1 MENNLFHQLL
11 YIFYASGMQALGKI
25 KDPITEEVAVNPEQ
39 AKQTIEM
46 LEMIKEKTKGNLS
59 EEEAKVL
66 EGFLSEIRLIYV
78 DITNKSN

>member
-25 KDPITEEVAVNPEQ
+25 KDPINDKISVNPEQ

-46 LEMIKEKTKGNLS
+46 LEMIKQKTKGNLS
-59 EEEAKVL
+59 EEETKVL
-66 EGFLSEIRLIYV
+66 DSFLSEIRLNYV
-78 DITNKSN
+78 EIVNKSN